1 MLPPTPE
8 ASQRLPAL
16 AGPSRRPSV
25 GKLLDDRGA
34 AGECKFGPT
43 NDADAG
49 GFIDPPTPCRE
60 RPTALD
66 LPIHDSTIGWTAAP
80 LRRYHLAGLRRS
92 QMLRSE
98 DIRRFEERLKAER
111 DAIELRIAANKRGIQ
126 ETVQD
131 ESGVGNLEDEA
142 SLLYD
147 REAEIDENARDRKE
161 LAQVNRALE
170 RIEQGTYGLSEVSG
184 KPIPIDR
191 LEALPYAITLVDER
205 PLEPE

>member
-1 MLPPTPE
+1 
-8 ASQRLPAL
+8 
-16 AGPSRRPSV
+16 
-25 GKLLDDRGA
+25 
-34 AGECKFGPT
+34 
-43 NDADAG
+43 
-49 GFIDPPTPCRE
+49 
-60 RPTALD
+60 
-66 LPIHDSTIGWTAAP
+66 
-80 LRRYHLAGLRRS
+80 
-92 QMLRSE
+92 MLRSE
-98 DIRRFEERLKAER
+98 EIRRFEERLKADR
-111 DAIELRIAANKRGIQ
+111 DAIESRIAANKRGIQ

-184 KPIPIDR
+184 KPIPIER